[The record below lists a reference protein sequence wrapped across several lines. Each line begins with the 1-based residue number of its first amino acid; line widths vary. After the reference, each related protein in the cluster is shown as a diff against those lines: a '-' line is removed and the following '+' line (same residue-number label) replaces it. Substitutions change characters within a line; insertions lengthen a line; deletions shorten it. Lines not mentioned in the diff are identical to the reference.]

1 MLSIFSPV
9 DCLQSILVSSQ
20 HSLIGWEIKMELK
33 EHLVYL
39 QWWSIDILLLR
50 PSNLS
55 HLYLCTNTMCVKKSI
70 SGEFFW
76 FLRMMW
82 VDVIRLLLI
91 TRMIVLYKTSFL
103 LFILSGKTCICTS
116 AYPKMLP
123 SLHIGT
129 ERTDRERSHG
139 TNWNTHKHTT
149 DVCYEW
155 RDNNRRREGWR
166 TDRWNGN
173 PEDLR

>member
-1 MLSIFSPV
+1 MRNLDGTERASCLYYVSTMMEYWYFAPQALKPLTSLSIHQYYVCEKSVFPV
-9 DCLQSILVSSQ
+9 NSFGSSEWCWSMWSDC
-20 HSLIGWEIKMELK
+20 
-33 EHLVYL
+33 
-39 QWWSIDILLLR
+39 
-50 PSNLS
+50 
-55 HLYLCTNTMCVKKSI
+55 
-70 SGEFFW
+70 F
-76 FLRMMW
+76 
-82 VDVIRLLLI
+82 LI

-116 AYPKMLP
+116 ANPKMLP
-123 SLHIGT
+123 SLHIRT

-149 DVCYEW
+149 DVCYER
-155 RDNNRRREGWR
+155 RDNNCRREGWR